1 MRFYFEAIRS
11 ALYARTEES
20 LPDYVIRHASAY
32 NTTEGYFTVPF
43 RASGNGDS
51 VEYTLY
57 LRPVLSPTYDD
68 GLLPEAPV
76 PASAEPAVTPAAPA
90 EEGFFNPFG

>member
-68 GLLPEAPV
+68 GLLPED
-76 PASAEPAVTPAAPA
+76 SLNIPAVTPAAPA
-90 EEGFFNPFG
+90 EEGFFTPFG